1 MHHLFEINYKRNVM
15 KKIVLTTASLFFLA
29 TNLVANDYY
38 ATVNGDKITKQ
49 DINLLIQDPR
59 VDFNQLPDEMKKQI
73 IDGAIN
79 RKLLAKNALDSGV
92 EKDAEYIDA
101 MNRIKEDVALQVWQ
115 KQKVDSIKFSE
126 KEKKEFYNK
135 NKEKFIIPENF
146 EARHILVDSEK
157 DAKDVVKELDKAVNK
172 EAKFKELA
180 KAKSKDGAGQ
190 NEGYLGKFSAN
201 DMVPDFSNAIKALKK
216 GTYSKTPVKTEFGY
230 HVIFLIDKTPSNEL
244 SYDEVKDNIERIM
257 KSEKLNKDIEQLVS
271 DLRKK
276 AKIVI
281 K

>member
-126 KEKKEFYNK
+126 KEKKEF
-135 NKEKFIIPENF
+135 
-146 EARHILVDSEK
+146 
-157 DAKDVVKELDKAVNK
+157 
-172 EAKFKELA
+172 
-180 KAKSKDGAGQ
+180 
-190 NEGYLGKFSAN
+190 
-201 DMVPDFSNAIKALKK
+201 
-216 GTYSKTPVKTEFGY
+216 
-230 HVIFLIDKTPSNEL
+230 
-244 SYDEVKDNIERIM
+244 
-257 KSEKLNKDIEQLVS
+257 
-271 DLRKK
+271 
-276 AKIVI
+276 
-281 K
+281 